1 MRTIIY
7 ALSPFIFAG
16 KFLTLS
22 HVLILFDNTFSE
34 CNNLHIETPGTK
46 AQIRTAL
53 PKLFQN
59 NIFCAGSDL
68 GMEGSCKGD
77 SGGPLMTLRKLQDQC
92 N

>member
-1 MRTIIY
+1 LII
-7 ALSPFIFAG
+7 L
-16 KFLTLS
+16 
-22 HVLILFDNTFSE
+22 FSE
-34 CNNLHIETPGTK
+34 CNNLHVETPTTK
-46 AQIRTAL
+46 TQIRTAL

-92 N
+92 NKNYIFATTI